1 MARTTVKDEVF
12 RLLCGRP
19 GEPFSG
25 EALADRLSVSR
36 AAVWKAVRALRE
48 EGYPIEGTP
57 NRGYALAA
65 DFDLLTAADV
75 EAALTREAA
84 EFYEPQLFSVI
95 DSTNT
100 ALIAAGHRGAAEGT
114 VFIAEEQTAGKGR
127 LGRSFFSP
135 KGSGVYI
142 SILLRPSIPAQD
154 AILITTMAAVAGAQ
168 AAETVLRHFSPEPAP
183 GVPDG
188 AAGSGQ
194 GGTPPVQIKWVNDLF
209 LNGRKFAGI
218 LTEADFNVETGGLSQ
233 AVLGIGF
240 NLCPPEGGFP
250 QEIAGVAGSLYAK
263 KQPVG
268 ARALLAASFLNA
280 FYSLYSRLP
289 DRAFTEEYRAR
300 SLVLGR
306 TVEVLR
312 GTEVLYTARA
322 VDVDDACNLLVIPDG
337 ETRTVALNSGEVR
350 VRV

>member
-1 MARTTVKDEVF
+1 MAGRSTKEELF
-12 RLLCGRP
+12 ELLSSCP
-19 GEPFSG
+19 GTAFSG
-25 EALADRLSVSR
+25 ESLASRFGVSR
-36 AAVWKAVRALRE
+36 AAVWKAVGALRE
-48 EGYPIEGTP
+48 AGYPISGTP
-57 NRGYALAA
+57 NRGYALDA
-65 DFDLLTAADV
+65 DFDLLTAAGV
-75 EAALTREAA
+75 EMALSREAA
-84 EFYEPQLFSVI
+84 EFYELNLFSEI

-100 ALIAAGHRGAAEGT
+100 ALVAAGRAGATEGT
-114 VFIAEEQTAGKGR
+114 VYVAESQTAGKGR
-127 LGRSFFSP
+127 MGRSFYSP
-135 KGSGVYI
+135 KGTGVYI
-142 SILLRPSIPAQD
+142 SILLRPSIPARD
-154 AILITTMAAVAGAQ
+154 ALYITTMAAVAGAR
-168 AAETVLRHFSPEPAP
+168 AAEAVQHHFDAEPAP
-183 GVPDG
+183 VL
-188 AAGSGQ
+188 
-194 GGTPPVQIKWVNDLF
+194 IKWVNDLF

-218 LTEADFNVETGGLSQ
+218 LTEADYDVETGGLSQ